1 MKHRFASSIV
11 VFICSFIFLSSWAIS
26 NPVGS
31 SPDEGTHLVNIWCT
45 KIDSSSK
52 CINADGTP
60 KFSSELSGNESCYLF
75 DAGKSASCLEEQE
88 EVFKDSSGFPNLRF
102 YAFFSNFIS
111 DNIAL
116 SVIIMRLV
124 NVLILTICITLAF
137 IFLKRDILIGT
148 LLSFMTVGIPLGTYL
163 ATSINT
169 SSWLILGSIFLIPFL
184 LEIFTSWRI
193 SLIPIVIMSFILIYI
208 YTGSRQDGIL
218 FLSISIVSAI
228 PIIATKFLSLIKNY
242 WNLHRK
248 ITSNTINVVFIF
260 INIYLI
266 YFISIQISARADIG
280 LYASTQQVSNWDIA
294 YRFTSIISGALGN
307 WGLGS
312 LEVTMPDIVRFCS
325 IVLFFSILFVSLKY
339 NDMSA
344 KFALLLNSYFLIF
357 IIWIF
362 LYKSQLYVGQWLQPR
377 YIIPLM
383 FSLISLSF
391 VGISHEKIKLITS
404 HVRLWSVLSTIGYL
418 FSLHTLLRRYTHGLD
433 EFYVNLNTNLEWWW
447 SFVPISPMT
456 ILGVG
461 TVSYLTVWALFAR
474 RIRSS
479 NFLI

>member
-1 MKHRFASSIV
+1 M
-11 VFICSFIFLSSWAIS
+11 
-26 NPVGS
+26 GS
-31 SPDEGTHLVNIWCT
+31 SPDEGSHLVGIWCI
-45 KIDSSSK
+45 KIDSTSK
-52 CINADGTP
+52 CLTIDGAR
-60 KFSSELSGNESCYLF
+60 KFSSQLSGDDSCYLI
-75 DAGKSASCLEEQE
+75 DADKSASCLEEQE
-88 EVFKDSSGFPNLRF
+88 EIFKDYSEFSKLRF

-111 DNIAL
+111 DDIPL
-116 SVIIMRLV
+116 SVIIMRLI
-124 NVLILTICITLAF
+124 NVLIFSICITLAF
-137 IFLKRDILIGT
+137 IFLKNDILIGT
-148 LLSFMTVGIPLGTYL
+148 LLSFMTVGIPLGIYI

-193 SLIPIVIMSFILIYI
+193 SLIPIVIISFILIYI

-228 PIIATKFLSLIKNY
+228 PIIAKKFSLLIKNY
-242 WNLHRK
+242 WNFHNK
-248 ITSNTINVVFIF
+248 FTINTIKVVLFF
-260 INIYLI
+260 VNIYLI
-266 YFISIQISARADIG
+266 YFISIQISARAAIG
-280 LYASTQQVSNWDIA
+280 RSASTQQVSNWDIA
-294 YRFTSIISGALGN
+294 YRFPSLISGALGN

-325 IVLFFSILFVSLKY
+325 IILFLSILFVSLKY

-344 KFALLLNSYFLIF
+344 KLVLLINSYFLIF

-391 VGISHEKIKLITS
+391 VGISHEKVKLITS
-404 HVRLWSVLSTIGYL
+404 HVRLWIVLSTIGYL

-433 EFYVNLNTNLEWWW
+433 ELSINLNANLEWWW
-447 SFVPISPMT
+447 SFVPVSPMT
-456 ILGVG
+456 ILGIG
-461 TVSYLTVWALFAR
+461 TVSYLIVWALFAR
-474 RIRSS
+474 RIRSLD
-479 NFLI
+479 FLI

>member
-1 MKHRFASSIV
+1 MKHKFASSIA
-11 VFICSFIFLSSWAIS
+11 VFICSFIFLTSWAIS

-31 SPDEGTHLVNIWCT
+31 SPDEGTHLVGIWCT
-45 KIDSSSK
+45 KIDSTAK
-52 CINADGTP
+52 CLTTEGAP
-60 KFSSELSGNESCYLF
+60 KFSSELSGDDSCYLI
-75 DAGKSASCLEEQE
+75 DADKSASCLEEQE
-88 EVFKDSSGFPNLRF
+88 EIFKDSFGFTNLRF

-116 SVIIMRLV
+116 SVVIMRLI
-124 NVLILTICITLAF
+124 NVLIFSICITFAY
-137 IFLKRDILIGT
+137 IYLKKDILIGT
-148 LLSFMTVGIPLGTYL
+148 LLSFMTVGIPLGLYL

-169 SSWLILGSIFLIPFL
+169 SSWLILGSIFLIPYL
-184 LEIFTSWRI
+184 LEIFTSWRK
-193 SLIPIVIMSFILIYI
+193 SLIPLVIISFILIYI
-208 YTGSRQDGIL
+208 FTGSRQDGIL

-228 PIIATKFLSLIKNY
+228 PIIATRFLSIIKNY
-242 WNLHRK
+242 WTLYNK
-248 ITSNTINVVFIF
+248 ITVNTIKVVSIF

-266 YFISIQISARADIG
+266 YFISIQISTRATLG

-294 YRFTSIISGALGN
+294 YRFTSLISGALGN

-325 IVLFFSILFVSLKY
+325 IILFFSILFVSLKY
-339 NDMSA
+339 NDTSA
-344 KFALLLNSYFLIF
+344 KFTLLINFYFLIF

-383 FSLISLSF
+383 FSLISVSF

-404 HVRLWSVLSTIGYL
+404 YVRLWIVLSTIGYL

-433 EFYVNLNTNLEWWW
+433 ELYVNLNTDLEWWW
-447 SFVPISPMT
+447 GFVPVSPMT
-456 ILGVG
+456 ILGIG
-461 TVSYLTVWALFAR
+461 TVSYLIVWALFAR
-474 RIRSS
+474 RIRSFNS
-479 NFLI
+479 LI

>member
-1 MKHRFASSIV
+1 MKHKLASSLA

-31 SPDEGTHLVNIWCT
+31 SPDEGTHLVGIWCT
-45 KIDSSSK
+45 KIDSTSK
-52 CINADGTP
+52 CLTIDGAP
-60 KFSSELSGNESCYLF
+60 KFSSKLSGDDSCYLV
-75 DAGKSASCLEEQE
+75 DADESASCLDEQE
-88 EVFKDSSGFPNLRF
+88 EVFKDSLGFSNLRF

-116 SVIIMRLV
+116 SVIFMRLL
-124 NVLILTICITLAF
+124 NVIIFSICITLAYL
-137 IFLKRDILIGT
+137 FLKKDILIGT
-148 LLSFMTVGIPLGTYL
+148 LLSFMTVGIPLGLYL

-184 LEIFTSWRI
+184 LEIFTNWRI

-228 PIIATKFLSLIKNY
+228 PIIATKFSSLIKNY
-242 WNLHRK
+242 WNLDNRMS
-248 ITSNTINVVFIF
+248 INTIKVVLFF
-260 INIYLI
+260 VNIYLI
-266 YFISIQISARADIG
+266 YFISIQISARAALG

-294 YRFTSIISGALGN
+294 YRFTSLISGALGN

-325 IVLFFSILFVSLKY
+325 IILFFSILFVSLKY
-339 NDMSA
+339 NDISA
-344 KFALLLNSYFLIF
+344 KFALLVNSYFLIF

-383 FSLISLSF
+383 FSLISVSF
-391 VGISHEKIKLITS
+391 VGISHEKVKLITS
-404 HVRLWSVLSTIGYL
+404 HVRLWIVFSTIGYL
-418 FSLHTLLRRYTHGLD
+418 FSLHALLRRYTHGLD
-433 EFYVNLNTNLEWWW
+433 ELYVNLNANLEWWW
-447 SFVPISPMT
+447 SFVPVSPMT
-456 ILGVG
+456 TLGIG
-461 TVSYLTVWALFAR
+461 TVSYLIVWALFAR
-474 RIRSS
+474 RIRSF
-479 NFLI
+479 NILI